1 MTVQNPQRRLVL
13 QAALAVS
20 GGLLLRSAP
29 AAVLVSDTTARFSA
43 YLEITPAGRIRI
55 TSPQSEMG
63 QGIHDALAK
72 IFVEE
77 LEASWEDVEI
87 LLPTADDALVNP
99 VTRRHRTAASESV
112 VIYRDVMRRM
122 GASAREML
130 VQAAADR
137 WQVAASECQAE
148 RSTVHHATSGRKLAF
163 GALAPAAAV
172 LPVPQNPAFKSA
184 KDYRLVG
191 RTTPR
196 KDTPPKVTGRA
207 VYGIDV
213 QLPGMLYAALRRSPG
228 VASRVKVFDREAALS
243 RSGVVD
249 AFEIDE
255 GVAVVAN
262 STWAAWQASKEIS
275 VEFDDAPAENFD
287 SEALRKSMRAALD
300 ADGEARLGRA
310 LSGPPYDRAATL
322 AALSS
327 APRQAEWIYEVP
339 FLAHAALEPLCA
351 TAVVHADRAEVW
363 APTQQPD
370 RCRDAIAAITGL
382 PRERCTLHVT
392 FLGGGFGRKWE
403 TDFVRQTV
411 TIARELARNRPGTP
425 VKLTWTREQDF
436 LHDRFR
442 PAHVAR
448 SRVGLS
454 DDGQL
459 LALHSRIT
467 GPSIFTFQKRNLPPG
482 VADPFAVGLLIND
495 FYRMPARFA
504 DYVET
509 QAPVPI
515 GTWRSVAQSQ
525 NGFFSEST
533 IDDIATTTRRDPYAL
548 RRELCAHDPRA
559 LVVLERAAQL
569 TQWDR
574 PLSKGR
580 GRGISLSIAYG
591 SYCAE
596 VVEVRVT
603 GRRVQIE
610 KITAVFDCGLMID
623 PGTVDAQISGGVV
636 FGLSAAIDGEI
647 RFTQGAAVAKNFDS
661 APVLRMTQ
669 TPVIVVDLLRTEHPP
684 GGAGEASVPG
694 VAPAL
699 AGAIYA
705 ATGQR
710 PRRLPLV
717 ADGWEFT

>member
-1 MTVQNPQRRLVL
+1 MTVLNPQRRLLL
-13 QAALAVS
+13 QAAVALS
-20 GGLLLRSAP
+20 GGLILRGSPSVA
-29 AAVLVSDTTARFSA
+29 LVADTSARFSA
-43 YLEITPAGRIRI
+43 YLEITPTGQIRI

-72 IFVEE
+72 VLAEE
-77 LEASWEDVEI
+77 LGANWADVEI
-87 LLPTADDALVNP
+87 LLPTADDALINP

-122 GASAREML
+122 GATARDML
-130 VQAAADR
+130 LRAAAEQ
-137 WQVAASECQAE
+137 WQVDVSECRAE
-148 RSTVHHATSGRKLAF
+148 SSIVRHSGSERRFGFGELAS
-163 GALAPAAAV
+163 LAAK
-172 LPVPQNPAFKSA
+172 LPVPEAPMFKRRE
-184 KDYRLVG
+184 DYQLVG
-191 RTTPR
+191 RKTPR
-196 KDTPPKVTGRA
+196 KDTPAKVTGRA
-207 VYGIDV
+207 LYGIDV
-213 QLPGMLYAALRRSPG
+213 QLPGMLYAAMRRSPV
-228 VASRVKVFDREAALS
+228 VASRVKAFDREAALA
-243 RSGVVD
+243 RAGVVD
-249 AFEIDE
+249 AFELEE
-255 GVAVVAN
+255 GIAVVAN
-262 STWAAWQASKEIS
+262 STWAAWKTAKEIS
-275 VEFDDAPAENFD
+275 VEFDESPAD
-287 SEALRKSMRAALD
+287 SFESETLRTVMRTALEAD
-300 ADGEARLGRA
+300 DEARVGRA
-310 LSGPPYDRAATL
+310 LSGPPYDRAATMT
-322 AALSS
+322 ALSS

-382 PRERCTLHVT
+382 PRERCVLHVT

-411 TIARELARNRPGTP
+411 TIARELARERPGTP

-448 SRVGLS
+448 SRVGLNE
-454 DDGQL
+454 DGKL

-467 GPSIFTFQKRNLPPG
+467 GPSIFTYQKRNLPPG
-482 VADPFAVGLLIND
+482 VADPFATGLLIND
-495 FYRMPARFA
+495 FYRLPARLA

-509 QAPVPI
+509 KAPVPI

-533 IDDIATTTRRDPYAL
+533 IDDIATSIQRDPYAL

-559 LVVLERAAQL
+559 LTVLERAARL
-569 TQWDR
+569 AQWDQ
-574 PLSKGR
+574 PLPKGR

-596 VVEVRVT
+596 VVEVAVT
-603 GRRVQIE
+603 GRRVKIE

-623 PGTVDAQISGGVV
+623 PGTVDAQISGGIV
-636 FGLSAAIDGEI
+636 FGLSAAIDGDI
-647 RFTQGAAVAKNFDS
+647 RFTKGAAIAQNFDS
-661 APVLRMTQ
+661 APVLRMSQ
-669 TPVIVVDLLRTEHPP
+669 TPTIVVDLLDTDHPP

-699 AGAIYA
+699 AGAIHA

-710 PRRLPLV
+710 PRRLPLI
-717 ADGWEFT
+717 ADGWEFA

>member
-1 MTVQNPQRRLVL
+1 LTLQDPQRRLLL
-13 QAALAVS
+13 QAAIAVS

-29 AAVLVSDTTARFSA
+29 AAALMTDSTARFSA
-43 YLEITPAGRIRI
+43 YLEITPTGRIRI

-72 IFVEE
+72 ILAEE
-77 LEASWEDVEI
+77 LEADWADVEI
-87 LLPTADDALVNP
+87 ALPTADDALINP
-99 VTRRHRTAASESV
+99 ITRRHRTAASESV

-137 WQVAASECQAE
+137 WQVAASECHAE
-148 RSTVHHATSGRKLAF
+148 RSAVRHRASGRQLGF
-163 GALAPAAAV
+163 GALAVPAAV
-172 LPVPQNPAFKSA
+172 LPVPQNPALKSPA
-184 KDYRLVG
+184 DYRLVG

-196 KDTPPKVTGRA
+196 KDTPPKVTGQA

-213 QLPGMLYAALRRSPG
+213 QLPGMLYAALRRSPV
-228 VASRVKVFDREAALS
+228 VASRIKTFDREAALA

-249 AFEIDE
+249 AFEVDE
-255 GVAVVAN
+255 GIAIVAS
-262 STWAAWQASKEIS
+262 STWLAWQVAKEIS
-275 VEFDDAPAENFD
+275 VEFDEAPAEGFE
-287 SEALRKSMRAALD
+287 SEALRKAMRTALD
-300 ADGEARLGRA
+300 ADNEARLGRA
-310 LSGPPYDRAATL
+310 LSGPAYDRDATL

-411 TIARELARNRPGTP
+411 TIARELARKRPGTP

-448 SRVGLS
+448 SRAGVS
-454 DDGQL
+454 DDGRL
-459 LALHSRIT
+459 LALHSRVT

-482 VADPFAVGLLIND
+482 VADPFATGLLIND
-495 FYRMPARFA
+495 FYRVPARLA

-509 QAPVPI
+509 KAPVPI

-525 NGFFSEST
+525 NGFFAEST
-533 IDDIATTTRRDPYAL
+533 IDDIATFTGRDPWAL

-559 LVVLERAAQL
+559 LAILDRAAEL
-569 TQWDR
+569 VQWDKSL
-574 PLSKGR
+574 PKGR

-623 PGTVDAQISGGVV
+623 PGTVDAQISGGIV
-636 FGLSAAIDGEI
+636 FGLSAAIDGDI
-647 RFTQGAAVAKNFDS
+647 RFAQGAAVSTNFDS
-661 APVLRMTQ
+661 APVLRMAQ
-669 TPVIVVDLLRTEHPP
+669 TPLIMVDLLRTAHPP

-699 AGAIYA
+699 AGAIHA
-705 ATGQR
+705 ATGHR

-717 ADGWEFT
+717 SDGWEFT

>member
-1 MTVQNPQRRLVL
+1 VFHFRCT
-13 QAALAVS
+13 
-20 GGLLLRSAP
+20 
-29 AAVLVSDTTARFSA
+29 F
-43 YLEITPAGRIRI
+43 
-55 TSPQSEMG
+55 
-63 QGIHDALAK
+63 
-72 IFVEE
+72 
-77 LEASWEDVEI
+77 
-87 LLPTADDALVNP
+87 
-99 VTRRHRTAASESV
+99 
-112 VIYRDVMRRM
+112 
-122 GASAREML
+122 
-130 VQAAADR
+130 
-137 WQVAASECQAE
+137 
-148 RSTVHHATSGRKLAF
+148 
-163 GALAPAAAV
+163 
-172 LPVPQNPAFKSA
+172 
-184 KDYRLVG
+184 G

-196 KDTPPKVTGRA
+196 KDTPPKVTGQA

-213 QLPGMLYAALRRSPG
+213 QLPGMLYAALRRSPV
-228 VASRVKVFDREAALS
+228 VASRVKTFDREAALA

-249 AFEIDE
+249 AFELDE
-255 GVAVVAN
+255 GIAIVAS
-262 STWAAWQASKEIS
+262 STWLAWQVAKEIS
-275 VEFDDAPAENFD
+275 VEFDEAPAEGFE
-287 SEALRKSMRAALD
+287 SEALRKAMRTALD
-300 ADGEARLGRA
+300 ADNEARLGRA
-310 LSGPPYDRAATL
+310 LSGPAYDRDATL

-411 TIARELARNRPGTP
+411 TIARELARKRPGTP

-448 SRVGLS
+448 SRAGVS
-454 DDGQL
+454 DDGRL
-459 LALHSRIT
+459 LALHSRVT

-482 VADPFAVGLLIND
+482 VADPFATGLLIND
-495 FYRMPARFA
+495 FYRVPARLA

-509 QAPVPI
+509 KAPVPI

-525 NGFFSEST
+525 NGFFAEST
-533 IDDIATTTRRDPYAL
+533 IDDIATFTGRDPWAL

-559 LVVLERAAQL
+559 LAILDRAAEL
-569 TQWDR
+569 VQWDKSL
-574 PLSKGR
+574 PKGR

-623 PGTVDAQISGGVV
+623 PGTVDAQISGGIV
-636 FGLSAAIDGEI
+636 FGLSAAIDGDI
-647 RFTQGAAVAKNFDS
+647 RFAQGAAVSTNFDS
-661 APVLRMTQ
+661 APVLRMAQ
-669 TPVIVVDLLRTEHPP
+669 TPLIMVDLLRTAHPP

-699 AGAIYA
+699 AGAIHA
-705 ATGQR
+705 ATGHR

-717 ADGWEFT
+717 SDGWEFT

>member
-1 MTVQNPQRRLVL
+1 MTLENPQRRLLL
-13 QAALAVS
+13 QAAVAVS
-20 GGLLLRSAP
+20 GGLILRGSP
-29 AAVLVSDTTARFSA
+29 AAALVSGAPARFSA

-72 IFVEE
+72 ILAEE
-77 LEASWEDVEI
+77 LDANWEHVDIV
-87 LLPTADDALVNP
+87 LPTADDALINP
-99 VTRRHRTAASESV
+99 TTRRHRTAASESV

-122 GASAREML
+122 GASARAML
-130 VQAAADR
+130 LQAAADQ
-137 WQVAASECQAE
+137 WQVDTSECRAE
-148 RSTVHHATSGRKLAF
+148 SSAVHHAASNRRLGYGELAS
-163 GALAPAAAV
+163 LAAR
-172 LPVPQNPAFKSA
+172 LPVPETPTFKLRE
-184 KDYRLVG
+184 DYRLVG

-213 QLPGMLYAALRRSPG
+213 QLPGMLYAAMRRSPV
-228 VASRVKVFDREAALS
+228 VASRVKTSDREAALN
-243 RSGVVD
+243 RTGVVD
-249 AFEIDE
+249 AFELEE
-255 GVAVVAN
+255 GVAIIAK
-262 STWAAWQASKEIS
+262 STWAAWQAAKEIA
-275 VEFDDAPAENFD
+275 VEFDETPADGFD
-287 SEALRKSMRAALD
+287 SEALRAAMRAALD
-300 ADGEARLGRA
+300 TDDEARLGRA
-310 LSGPPYDRAATL
+310 LSGPPYDRAGTL
-322 AALSS
+322 AALSG
-327 APRQAEWIYEVP
+327 APRRAEWIYEVP

-351 TAVVHADRAEVW
+351 TAVVYADRAEVW

-403 TDFVRQTV
+403 TDFVRQAV

-448 SRVGLS
+448 SRVGLT

-482 VADPFAVGLLIND
+482 VADPFATGLLIND
-495 FYRMPARFA
+495 FYRLPMRFA

-509 QAPVPI
+509 KAPVPI

-533 IDDIATTTRRDPYAL
+533 IDDIATFTRRDPVDL

-559 LVVLERAAQL
+559 LAVLERAAEL
-569 TQWDR
+569 ARWGR
-574 PLSKGR
+574 PLPKGR

-603 GRRVQIE
+603 GRRVHIE

-623 PGTVDAQISGGVV
+623 PGTVDAQISGGIV
-636 FGLSAAIDGEI
+636 FGLSAAIDGDI
-647 RFTQGAAVAKNFDS
+647 RFTEGAATSQNFDS
-661 APVLRMTQ
+661 APVLRMSQ
-669 TPVIVVDLLRTEHPP
+669 APAIVIELLRNDHPP

-699 AGAIYA
+699 AGAIHA

-710 PRRLPLV
+710 PRRLPLI

>member
-1 MTVQNPQRRLVL
+1 MTLENPQRRLLL
-13 QAALAVS
+13 QAAVAVS
-20 GGLLLRSAP
+20 GGLLLRSSP
-29 AAVLVSDTTARFSA
+29 AATLIPDATARFGA

-72 IFVEE
+72 ILAEE
-77 LEASWEDVEI
+77 LEANWQEVEI
-87 LLPTADDALVNP
+87 VLPTADDALINP

-130 VQAAADR
+130 VQAAAAQ
-137 WQVAASECQAE
+137 WQLDARECHAE
-148 RSTVHHATSGRKLAF
+148 QSAVHHVASRRQLSF
-163 GALAPAAAV
+163 GALAAAAAV
-172 LPVPQNPAFKSA
+172 LPVPQDPLLKSP

-196 KDTPPKVTGRA
+196 KDTPPKVTGQA
-207 VYGIDV
+207 IYGIDV
-213 QLPGMLYAALRRSPG
+213 QLPGMLYAALRRSPV
-228 VASRVKVFDREAALS
+228 VASRVKAFDREAALA

-255 GVAVVAN
+255 GIAIVAS
-262 STWAAWQASKEIS
+262 STWLAWQAAKEIS
-275 VEFDDAPAENFD
+275 VEFDEAPAEAFESD
-287 SEALRKSMRAALD
+287 ALRKAMRTALD
-300 ADGEARLGRA
+300 ADDAARLGRA
-310 LSGPPYDRAATL
+310 LNGPPYDRAATL

-327 APRQAEWIYEVP
+327 APRRAEWIYEVP

-411 TIARELARNRPGTP
+411 TIARELARKRPGTP

-448 SRVGLS
+448 SRAGIS
-454 DDGQL
+454 DDGRL

-482 VADPFAVGLLIND
+482 VADPFATGLLIND
-495 FYRMPARFA
+495 FYQLPARLA

-509 QAPVPI
+509 KAPVPI

-525 NGFFSEST
+525 NGFFAEST
-533 IDDIATTTRRDPYAL
+533 IDDIATFTGRDPWAF

-559 LVVLERAAQL
+559 LAILDRAAQL
-569 TQWDR
+569 VRWDK

-603 GRRVQIE
+603 GRRVQVE

-623 PGTVDAQISGGVV
+623 PGTVDAQISGGIV
-636 FGLSAAIDGEI
+636 FGLSAAIDGDI
-647 RFTQGAAVAKNFDS
+647 RFTQGAAVSRNFDS
-661 APVLRMTQ
+661 APVLRMAQ

-699 AGAIYA
+699 AGAIHA
-705 ATGQR
+705 ACGQR
-710 PRRLPLV
+710 PRRLPLI
-717 ADGWEFT
+717 ADGWEFI